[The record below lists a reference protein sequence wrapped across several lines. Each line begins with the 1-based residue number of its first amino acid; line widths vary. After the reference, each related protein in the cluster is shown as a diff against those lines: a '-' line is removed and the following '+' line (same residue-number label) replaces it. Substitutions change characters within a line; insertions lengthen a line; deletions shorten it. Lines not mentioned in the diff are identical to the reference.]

1 VLNPGAAGFAIGNGG
16 PEGGFTRRLLVREA
30 AQGRSLF
37 PIPDDLGFDIAALAE
52 PLGVGMHAVN
62 RSEAAPGD
70 RVVVFGA
77 GPIGLAAA
85 ATLLDRGI
93 DVVSVDLSP
102 RRLEVAQALGVPEV
116 IDAGKQDVWAELARI
131 HGAVSFYGVDYPE
144 SNVFIEA
151 SGSGAVLRQIIEKS
165 GPGSTISVVA
175 LHRGEI
181 PVDFL
186 LVMMKQLTL
195 KGAMEYPER
204 YEDMIELL
212 GRRDLRPMITHRFDL
227 ASFSEAMSV
236 AQDASAGAKVMIE
249 MD

>member
-1 VLNPGAAGFAIGNGG
+1 
-16 PEGGFTRRLLVREA
+16 
-30 AQGRSLF
+30 
-37 PIPDDLGFDIAALAE
+37 
-52 PLGVGMHAVN
+52 M
-62 RSEAAPGD
+62 
-70 RVVVFGA
+70 
-77 GPIGLAAA
+77 
-85 ATLLDRGI
+85 
-93 DVVSVDLSP
+93 
-102 RRLEVAQALGVPEV
+102 
-116 IDAGKQDVWAELARI
+116 
-131 HGAVSFYGVDYPE
+131 SFYGVDYPE

-151 SGSGAVLRQIIEKS
+151 SGSSVVLRQIIEKS
-165 GPGSTISVVA
+165 APGATISIVA

-236 AQDASAGAKVMIE
+236 AQDAGAGAKVMIE